1 MNHPPKNQTN
11 IGSNNSINSQFNF
24 TRGMDNICY
33 PLVKIFP
40 YFIHIVFA
48 IPKFYIS

>member
-1 MNHPPKNQTN
+1 
-11 IGSNNSINSQFNF
+11 
-24 TRGMDNICY
+24 MDNICY

-48 IPKFYIS
+48 IPKFYISWYKKNSADLTQNMKLKIKLNWIENK